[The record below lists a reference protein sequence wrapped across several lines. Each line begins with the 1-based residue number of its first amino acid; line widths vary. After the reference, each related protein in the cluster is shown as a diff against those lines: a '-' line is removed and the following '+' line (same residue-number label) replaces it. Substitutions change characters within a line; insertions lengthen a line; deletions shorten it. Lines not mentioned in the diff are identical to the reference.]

1 MVPTRDITGVAGTSV
16 VVCVVL
22 IPYGGFK
29 ASVSD
34 PLNRCPVCWFL
45 VAGVLVTVVLDNH
58 V

>member
-1 MVPTRDITGVAGTSV
+1 MVLTRDITGASV

-34 PLNRCPVCWFL
+34 LLNSRPVCWLL

-58 V
+58 A